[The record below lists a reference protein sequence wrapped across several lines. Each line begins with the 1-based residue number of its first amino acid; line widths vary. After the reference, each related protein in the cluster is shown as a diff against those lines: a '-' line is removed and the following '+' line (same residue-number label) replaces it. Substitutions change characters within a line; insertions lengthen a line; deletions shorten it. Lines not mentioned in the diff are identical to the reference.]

1 MPKFKVKTSEA
12 GQRADRIIA
21 SRYPKFS
28 RSSLKALF
36 VQAKVRLRDAT
47 LKAGHKLHAGEAIEV
62 DDQLISS
69 RPKPPALPIIYEDDE
84 VTVINKPAGL
94 LSHSKGALN
103 LESTVADFLATK
115 ITDKALS
122 GNRPGIVHRLD
133 RATSGVMIGA
143 KTKPA
148 LDYLQKQFA
157 SRRVQKT
164 YLAIVEGEPAP
175 AEALIDAPIGRNPAR
190 PQSFKVSARGRAAQT
205 RFKSLK
211 TVSKDGK
218 NYSLLELMPLTG
230 RTHQLRVHLK
240 YIGHPV
246 VGDRLYG
253 HGSDQLYLHAAALS
267 LRLPSG
273 KPQTFKVPPP
283 ASFKGFMG
291 S

>member
-175 AEALIDAPIGRNPAR
+175 AEALIDASIGRNPAR

-205 RFKSLK
+205 QYKALQTFTKAGRS
-211 TVSKDGK
+211 
-218 NYSLLELMPLTG
+218 YCLLELTPLTG

-253 HGSDQLYLHAAALS
+253 HGGDQLYLHATALS

-273 KPQTFKVPPP
+273 KQQTFKVPPS
-283 ASFKGFMG
+283 ASFKGFMKK
-291 S
+291 